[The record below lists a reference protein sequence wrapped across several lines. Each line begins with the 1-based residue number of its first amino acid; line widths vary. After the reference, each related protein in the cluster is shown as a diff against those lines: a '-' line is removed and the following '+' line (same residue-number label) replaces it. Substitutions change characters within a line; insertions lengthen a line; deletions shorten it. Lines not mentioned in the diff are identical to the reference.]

1 MTAVTTGGAGTA
13 AGTGTA
19 AGAGT
24 VAGAAGEPGATAAG
38 TASDSVA
45 AAAPTPA
52 APSTDPHP
60 TPLAERIAEL
70 AGTPAYVYDLDAV
83 EAAHTDLRRALPHP
97 SVLYYSLK
105 ANPHPAVVGTLAR
118 LGCRAEVSSDGE
130 VDAALQAGVPPAQV
144 LLTGPG
150 KSAAVLEHALG
161 LGVTRFSVDSP
172 TDLRAVGESAA
183 RHGVE
188 AKCLLRVNA
197 DEGVAGT
204 GLTMTGT
211 ASQFGADASWV
222 AADPESFLGH
232 AAATVTGL
240 HLYMGS
246 NFVDEDALLRQFE
259 VAVDLAT
266 SLAGRLGRFEEVDL
280 GGGFGAPYAHRG
292 VRPRFPGLA
301 ARLSALLDR
310 RLPGWRDGAPRIA
323 FESGRHLVG
332 DSGVLVTRVVDVK
345 RSKGEL
351 FVVLDTGVNHLGGM
365 SGLRRLPRLAPDVVP
380 VGGRE
385 PGEVTATLV
394 GPLCTPLDTLGRGLR
409 MPAVRPGDLVV
420 VPNVGAYGLTASL
433 IGFLGHTPP
442 AEVVVR
448 GDSVLDVSRLRLVR
462 GAGQL
467 PVHSG

>member
-1 MTAVTTGGAGTA
+1 MTALDDAMTTTATTA
-13 AGTGTA
+13 ATG
-19 AGAGT
+19 
-24 VAGAAGEPGATAAG
+24 V
-38 TASDSVA
+38 
-45 AAAPTPA
+45 
-52 APSTDPHP
+52 
-60 TPLAERIAEL
+60 ERIADL

-83 EAAHTDLRRALPHP
+83 EAAHTDLRRALPDP

-105 ANPHPAVVGTLAR
+105 ANPHPAIVSTLAR

-130 VDAALQAGVPPAQV
+130 VDATLAAGVSPDLV

-150 KSAAVLEHALG
+150 KSAAVLEHALSR
-161 LGVTRFSVDSP
+161 GVTRFSVDSP
-172 TDLRAVGESAA
+172 TDLRAVGECAA
-183 RHGVE
+183 RHGAE

-222 AADPESFLGH
+222 AADPGAFRGH

-246 NFVDEDALLRQFE
+246 NFVDEDALVRQFE

-266 SLAGRLGRFEEVDL
+266 DLAGRLGRLEEVDL

-292 VRPRFPGLA
+292 ERPRFPGLA
-301 ARLSALLDR
+301 ARLTDLLDR
-310 RLPGWRDGAPRIA
+310 RLPGWRDGEPRIA

-332 DSGVLVTRVVDVK
+332 DSGTLIARVVDVK
-345 RSKGEL
+345 HSKGEL

-380 VGGRE
+380 VGAGE

-433 IGFLGHTPP
+433 LGFLGHTPP

-448 GDSVLDVSRLRLVR
+448 GDTVLDVSRLNLVR
-462 GAGQL
+462 L

>member
-1 MTAVTTGGAGTA
+1 MTAVDNGSATRATP
-13 AGTGTA
+13 A
-19 AGAGT
+19 AGAT
-24 VAGAAGEPGATAAG
+24 TGA
-38 TASDSVA
+38 
-45 AAAPTPA
+45 
-52 APSTDPHP
+52 DPH
-60 TPLAERIAEL
+60 TTNLARQVADL

-83 EAAHTDLRRALPHP
+83 EAAHADLRRALPDP
-97 SVLYYSLK
+97 SILYYSLK
-105 ANPHPAVVGTLAR
+105 ANPHPAVVGALAR

-130 VDAALQAGVPPAQV
+130 VDAALAAGVPPEQV

-150 KSAAVLEHALG
+150 KSAAVLEHAFAR
-161 LGVTRFSVDSP
+161 GVTRFSVDSP
-172 TDLRAVGESAA
+172 TDLRAVGEHAA
-183 RHGVE
+183 RHGTE

-222 AADPESFLGH
+222 AADPGAFLGH

-246 NFVDEDALLRQFE
+246 NFVDEDALARQFE
-259 VAVDLAT
+259 VAVDLAAT
-266 SLAGRLGRFEEVDL
+266 VAGRLGRLEEVDL

-292 VRPRFPGLA
+292 ERPRFPGLA
-301 ARLSALLDR
+301 ARLTGLLDR
-310 RLPGWRDGAPRIA
+310 RLPGWRDGEPVIA

-332 DSGVLVTRVVDVK
+332 DSGVLVARVVDVK

-380 VGGRE
+380 VGAGE

-433 IGFLGHTPP
+433 LGFLGHSPP

-448 GDSVLDVSRLRLVR
+448 GDAVLDVSRLRLVR
-462 GAGQL
+462 L
-467 PVHSG
+467 PVHCG